1 MAKQKRYSLEFQ
13 ERAVRRMKLGDN
25 VSQLSEELGVHRTCL
40 YMWKRKQERRG
51 NRRCPV
57 GDPDWRDQRIEEL
70 EGKLT
75 RLEGVIGGQWL
86 ELDFLESAL
95 RRIEGKGPRSGVVG
109 AKPSTPR
116 SVPGCERKAD

>member
-13 ERAVRRMKLGDN
+13 ERAVRRMCIRDS

-109 AKPSTPR
+109 AKPSTSR
-116 SVPGCERKAD
+116 SVPG